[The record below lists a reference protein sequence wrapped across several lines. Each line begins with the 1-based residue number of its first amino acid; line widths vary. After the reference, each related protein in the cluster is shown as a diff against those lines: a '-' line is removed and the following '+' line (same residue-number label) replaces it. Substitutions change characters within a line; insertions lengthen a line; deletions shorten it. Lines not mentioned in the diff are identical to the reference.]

1 MSIINVVITL
11 TVNDVDA
18 NVDVDE
24 DVENDVIE
32 FPATQASHETSV
44 TSATCPTRSLASC
57 RSSGSDCRS
66 ENGKNTKMRWVRI
79 PEK

>member
-1 MSIINVVITL
+1 MSIINVVITV

-18 NVDVDE
+18 NVAE